1 MYTYQDIL
9 DKAQPHGFTGE
20 GKSTRVETETY
31 IISIVGGRQG
41 LYGDFINTFEVAIIR
56 KSDGEFVSG
65 EFFPDYS
72 DSMGQVMPHISK
84 EQMLE
89 VVNTMVGEVPVP

>member
-9 DKAQPHGFTGE
+9 DKAKPHGISE
-20 GKSTRVETETY
+20 NGKHTLIETQDHKV
-31 IISIVGGRQG
+31 SIVGGRMG
-41 LYGDFINTFEVAIIR
+41 LYGDFVNTFEVAIIR
-56 KSDGEFVSG
+56 NSDGEFVSG
-65 EFFPDYS
+65 EFFPEYS

-89 VVNTMVGEVPVP
+89 VVNKMVEKVPAP

>member
-1 MYTYQDIL
+1 MYTYEDIIAL
-9 DKAQPHGFTGE
+9 AKPHGITGD
-20 GKSTRVETETY
+20 GKHTIIETADY
-31 IISIVGGRQG
+31 KVSIVGGRQG
-41 LYGDFINTFEVAIIR
+41 LYGNFIDDFEVAIIR

-72 DSMGQVMPHISK
+72 DSMGQVMSYVTK

-89 VVNTMVGEVPVP
+89 VVNKMVG

>member
-1 MYTYQDIL
+1 MYTFQDIL
-9 DKAQPHGFTGE
+9 DKSQPHGFAGD
-20 GKSTRVETETY
+20 GKATKLETETY

-41 LYGDFINTFEVAIIR
+41 LYGDFQNTFEVAIIR
-56 KSDGEFVSG
+56 KSDGKFMSG

-72 DSMGQVMPHISK
+72 DSMGQVMPYISR

-89 VVNTMVGEVPVP
+89 VVNRMVGEVPAP

>member
-1 MYTYQDIL
+1 MYTHQDVL
-9 DKAQPHGFTGE
+9 DRAKPHGISND
-20 GKSTRVETETY
+20 GKQTIFETPDY
-31 IISIVGGRQG
+31 KVSIVGGRAG

-72 DSMGQVMPHISK
+72 DSMGQVMPYISK

-89 VVNTMVGEVPVP
+89 VVNKMVEKVPAP